1 MNDYNSIIKMR
12 NKKIL
17 YSILIM
23 LVFIVL
29 PFCLCLVFEY
39 KILMIFGMLMLSFGL
54 IAEVPLLYSV
64 DEDNKKIK
72 KGCKVNG
79 KCV

>member
-1 MNDYNSIIKMR
+1 MNDYNSFIKMR

-39 KILMIFGMLMLSFGL
+39 NIFMIFGMLMLSFGL

>member
-1 MNDYNSIIKMR
+1 MNDYNSFIKMR

-39 KILMIFGMLMLSFGL
+39 NILMIFGMLMLSFGL
-54 IAEVPLLYSV
+54 IAEVPLLYSI
-64 DEDNKKIK
+64 DEENKKIK
-72 KGCKVNG
+72 NRGKFNG
-79 KCV
+79 KCI